1 MVGVK
6 DPSRTA
12 VPTAVAAAAGVVS
25 AAVALGVGEAVTG
38 LEGPGPSLVTAVGTE
53 FIDRFAASLKDLA
66 VRLFGTNDKPAL
78 VVGIVITSLLLG
90 AVFGIAAARRF
101 AVGVVGFVGFGAVG
115 LWAYLR
121 DPLGT
126 TGTGI
131 AAAVAAVA
139 AGVASL
145 AVLLR
150 LAARTSES
158 VGDDVIDVIDDGVD
172 ARGTAGVVDGV
183 AAGGTI
189 VAAPPSPMDVG
200 RPRRRE
206 FLVGAAVLGVGAAS
220 TAVLG
225 RRLRSSSSAEAT
237 RRSVAIPRPAS
248 SRPAPA
254 SQPFAVP
261 GLSPYITPNTDFYR
275 IDTALVVPQVEVGT
289 WRLDIT
295 GLVDRPFSLTY
306 DELLRLDAVEEA
318 VTLQCVSNEVG
329 GDLVDNA
336 VWQGVPLAALLERAG
351 VRNEASQIVGR
362 SVDRWTAGFPT
373 DIARDGR
380 VALVAYAMNGE
391 PLPTRHGFPARLVV
405 AGLYGYVS
413 ATKWLREIELT
424 TWDSFD
430 GYWISRGWAK
440 NGPIKTMSRI
450 DVPGGGDRLAAG
462 RTAIAGVA
470 WAPARGVRA
479 VEIRIDDDEW
489 RPCRIGDVASE
500 NTWVQW
506 LYEWDAAPGDH
517 EISVRAIAAD
527 GDVQTGDIA
536 SPAPDGATGW
546 HTRRVRVDG

>member
-1 MVGVK
+1 VVAVK
-6 DPSRTA
+6 DPSRTG
-12 VPTAVAAAAGVVS
+12 VPRAAAAAAGVVS
-25 AAVALGVGEAVTG
+25 AAVALAIGEAVTG

-90 AVFGIAAARRF
+90 AVSGIAAARRF

-139 AGVASL
+139 AGLTSL

-150 LAARTSES
+150 LAARPSES
-158 VGDDVIDVIDDGVD
+158 VGDDVIDDGVD
-172 ARGTAGVVDGV
+172 ARRTTGVVDGV
-183 AAGGTI
+183 TAGGTS
-189 VAAPPSPMDVG
+189 VAAPLSPMAVG
-200 RPRRRE
+200 RHRRRE
-206 FLVGAAVLGVGAAS
+206 FLVGAAALGVGAAS

-275 IDTALVVPQVEVGT
+275 IDTALVIPQVDVGK

-306 DELLRLDAVEEA
+306 DELLRLDAVEEV

-351 VRNEASQIVGR
+351 VQDGATQIVGR
-362 SVDRWTAGFPT
+362 SIDRWTAGFPT
-373 DIARDGR
+373 DIAGDGR

-413 ATKWLREIELT
+413 ATKWLRQLELT

-450 DVPGGGDRLAAG
+450 DVPRDGDRLTAG

-479 VEIRIDDDEW
+479 VEIRLDDDQW
-489 RPCRIGDVASE
+489 QPCRIGDVASE

-506 LYEWDAAPGDH
+506 LHEWDATPGDH

-546 HTRRVRVDG
+546 HTRRFRVDG

>member
-12 VPTAVAAAAGVVS
+12 VPPAAAAAAGVVS

-38 LEGPGPSLVTAVGTE
+38 FEGPGPSLVTAVGTE

-90 AVFGIAAARRF
+90 AVSGIAASRRF

-126 TGTGI
+126 TGSGI

-158 VGDDVIDVIDDGVD
+158 VGDDVTDAIDDGV
-172 ARGTAGVVDGV
+172 AS
-183 AAGGTI
+183 GGTI
-189 VAAPPSPMDVG
+189 GAAPRSPMEVG

-220 TAVLG
+220 AAVLG
-225 RRLRSSSSAEAT
+225 RRLRSSSTAEAT
-237 RRSVAIPRPAS
+237 RRSVAIPRPAA
-248 SRPAPA
+248 SRSVPA

-275 IDTALVVPQVEVGT
+275 IDTALVVPQVDVGT
-289 WRLDIT
+289 WRLDVT

-306 DELLRLDAVEEA
+306 DELLQLDAVEET

-351 VRNEASQIVGR
+351 VRDEGSQIVGR

-440 NGPIKTMSRI
+440 DGPIKTMSRI
-450 DVPGGGDRLAAG
+450 DVPGGGDRLTAG

-489 RPCRIGDVASE
+489 QPCRLGDVASE

>member
-1 MVGVK
+1 VVGVK
-6 DPSRTA
+6 DPSRTV

-78 VVGIVITSLLLG
+78 VVGIVITSLLFG
-90 AVFGIAAARRF
+90 AVSGIAAARRF

-131 AAAVAAVA
+131 AAAAAAVA

-158 VGDDVIDVIDDGVD
+158 MDDEVIDVIDEGVD
-172 ARGTAGVVDGV
+172 ARCTAGVADGV

-189 VAAPPSPMDVG
+189 VAAPPSPMAVG
-200 RPRRRE
+200 RPPRRE

-261 GLSPYITPNTDFYR
+261 GLSPYITPNNEFYR
-275 IDTALVVPQVEVGT
+275 IDTALVIPQVDVGT

-295 GLVDRPFSLTY
+295 GLVDRPYSLTY
-306 DELLRLDAVEEA
+306 DELLRLDAVEET

-336 VWQGVPLAALLERAG
+336 VWQGVPLDALLERAG
-351 VRNEASQIVGR
+351 VRGEASQIVGR

-373 DIARDGR
+373 DNVRDGR

-450 DVPGGGDRLAAG
+450 DVPRGGDRLAAG

-470 WAPARGVRA
+470 WAPPRGVRA
-479 VEIRIDDDEW
+479 VEIRIDHDEW
-489 RPCRIGDVASE
+489 QPCRIGDVASE

-536 SPAPDGATGW
+536 NPAPDGATGW
-546 HTRRVRVDG
+546 HTRRVRVDS

>member
-1 MVGVK
+1 MK
-6 DPSRTA
+6 EPSQPR
-12 VPTAVAAAAGVVS
+12 VSRGAAATAGVVS
-25 AAVALGVGEAVTG
+25 AAVALGVGEAITG
-38 LEGPGPSLVTAVGTE
+38 LPGPGPSLVTAVGTE

-66 VRLFGTNDKPAL
+66 VELFGTNDKPAL

-90 AVFGIAAARRF
+90 AVSGTVAARRF
-101 AVGVVGFVGFGAVG
+101 LVGITGFVAFGIVG

-121 DPLGT
+121 DPLGS

-131 AAAVAAVA
+131 AAAVTAVA
-139 AGVASL
+139 AGIGSL

-150 LAARTSES
+150 LAGR
-158 VGDDVIDVIDDGVD
+158 
-172 ARGTAGVVDGV
+172 RVVDGFDADPVDADPVDNGV
-183 AAGGTI
+183 ADGPRI
-189 VAAPPSPMDVG
+189 VAAPASPMEIG

-220 TAVLG
+220 TAMLG
-225 RRLRSSSSAEAT
+225 RRLRSSSTSEAA
-237 RRSVAIPRPAS
+237 RRSVTIPRVSS
-248 SRPAPA
+248 SRSVP
-254 SQPFAVP
+254 SESFAVP

-275 IDTALVVPQVEVGT
+275 IDTALVTPQVDVGA
-289 WRLDIT
+289 WRLDVT

-306 DELLRLDAVEEA
+306 DELLALEAVEET

-329 GDLVDNA
+329 GNLVDNA
-336 VWQGVPLAALLERAG
+336 VWQGVPLAVLLDRAG
-351 VRNEASQIVGR
+351 VRDEATQVVGR

-373 DIARDGR
+373 DVAGDGR

-424 TWDSFD
+424 TWDAFD

-440 NGPIKTMSRI
+440 DGPIKTMSRI

-470 WAPARGVRA
+470 WAPSRGVSA
-479 VEIRIDDDEW
+479 VEVRVDDGEW
-489 RPCRIGDVASE
+489 QQCRLGDVASE

-506 LYEWDAAPGDH
+506 LYEWDATPGDH
-517 EISVRAIAAD
+517 AISVRATD
-527 GDVQTGDIA
+527 TQGDVQTGDVT

-546 HTRRVRVDG
+546 HTRRVRVSG

>member
-1 MVGVK
+1 M
-6 DPSRTA
+6 
-12 VPTAVAAAAGVVS
+12 
-25 AAVALGVGEAVTG
+25 
-38 LEGPGPSLVTAVGTE
+38 
-53 FIDRFAASLKDLA
+53 LA
-66 VRLFGTNDKPAL
+66 R
-78 VVGIVITSLLLG
+78 
-90 AVFGIAAARRF
+90 
-101 AVGVVGFVGFGAVG
+101 
-115 LWAYLR
+115 
-121 DPLGT
+121 
-126 TGTGI
+126 
-131 AAAVAAVA
+131 
-139 AGVASL
+139 
-145 AVLLR
+145 
-150 LAARTSES
+150 
-158 VGDDVIDVIDDGVD
+158 
-172 ARGTAGVVDGV
+172 TAGVVDGV
-183 AAGGTI
+183 AADGTI

-220 TAVLG
+220 TAALG

-248 SRPAPA
+248 SRPVPA

-275 IDTALVVPQVEVGT
+275 IDTALVVPQIEVGT
-289 WRLDIT
+289 WRLDVT
-295 GLVDRPFSLTY
+295 GLVDRPFSITY

-351 VRNEASQIVGR
+351 VQDDATQIVGR

-430 GYWISRGWAK
+430 GYWISRGL
-440 NGPIKTMSRI
+440 GQERPDQDDVTDRRSPRRRPPRSRT
-450 DVPGGGDRLAAG
+450 DGDRRRRMGARARCRARSRYASTTTSGKRAG
-462 RTAIAGVA
+462 
-470 WAPARGVRA
+470 
-479 VEIRIDDDEW
+479 
-489 RPCRIGDVASE
+489 IGDVASE

-506 LYEWDAAPGDH
+506 LYEWDATPGDH

-546 HTRRVRVDG
+546 HTRRVHVDG

>member
-1 MVGVK
+1 MG
-6 DPSRTA
+6 
-12 VPTAVAAAAGVVS
+12 VS
-25 AAVALGVGEAVTG
+25 A
-38 LEGPGPSLVTAVGTE
+38 
-53 FIDRFAASLKDLA
+53 
-66 VRLFGTNDKPAL
+66 
-78 VVGIVITSLLLG
+78 
-90 AVFGIAAARRF
+90 
-101 AVGVVGFVGFGAVG
+101 
-115 LWAYLR
+115 

-126 TGTGI
+126 TGTGF
-131 AAAVAAVA
+131 AAAVAAA
-139 AGVASL
+139 TAGVASL

-150 LAARTSES
+150 VGASASER
-158 VGDDVIDVIDDGVD
+158 VDDDVIEVINDGVD
-172 ARGTAGVVDGV
+172 ARGTAGVFDGV

-189 VAAPPSPMDVG
+189 VAAPPSTMDVGG

-220 TAVLG
+220 AAVLG

-261 GLSPYITPNTDFYR
+261 GLSPYITPNSDFYR
-275 IDTALVVPQVEVGT
+275 IDTALVIPQVEVGT

-306 DELLRLDAVEEA
+306 DELLGLDAVEEA

-351 VRNEASQIVGR
+351 VRGDASQIVGR

-373 DIARDGR
+373 DIALDGR

-430 GYWISRGWAK
+430 GYWIS
-440 NGPIKTMSRI
+440 
-450 DVPGGGDRLAAG
+450 GGGP
-462 RTAIAGVA
+462 RTARSRRCHGSTFPAAATASQPAKRRSQVSHGRPRAVA
-470 WAPARGVRA
+470 RA

-489 RPCRIGDVASE
+489 QPCRIGDVASE

-546 HTRRVRVDG
+546 HTRRVRVES

>member
-1 MVGVK
+1 MN
-6 DPSRTA
+6 DHSRTA
-12 VPTAVAAAAGVVS
+12 VPNAVAAAAGVVS

-90 AVFGIAAARRF
+90 AISGIAAACRF
-101 AVGVVGFVGFGAVG
+101 VIGLVGFLGFGVVG

-126 TGTGI
+126 TSTGI

-139 AGVASL
+139 AGVGSL

-150 LAARTSES
+150 LAVRTSER
-158 VGDDVIDVIDDGVD
+158 VDVIDVIDDGVD
-172 ARGTAGVVDGV
+172 ARRTTAVVDRV

-189 VAAPPSPMDVG
+189 VTAPRSQVDVG

-220 TAVLG
+220 AAVLG

-254 SQPFAVP
+254 SQPFTVP

-275 IDTALVVPQVEVGT
+275 IDTALVIPQVDVET

-306 DELLRLDAVEEA
+306 DDLLGLDAVEEA

-351 VRNEASQIVGR
+351 VRNDASQIVGR

-373 DIARDGR
+373 EIALDGR

-391 PLPTRHGFPARLVV
+391 PLPTEHGFPARLVV

-450 DVPGGGDRLAAG
+450 DVPGGDRLAAG
-462 RTAIAGVA
+462 RTAIVGVA
-470 WAPARGVRA
+470 WAPARRCARGR
-479 VEIRIDDDEW
+479 
-489 RPCRIGDVASE
+489 VA
-500 NTWVQW
+500 
-506 LYEWDAAPGDH
+506 H
-517 EISVRAIAAD
+517 RRRRMAI
-527 GDVQTGDIA
+527 V
-536 SPAPDGATGW
+536 PY
-546 HTRRVRVDG
+546 RRRRQ

>member
-1 MVGVK
+1 VVGVK

-12 VPTAVAAAAGVVS
+12 VPRAVAAAAGVVG
-25 AAVALGVGEAVTG
+25 AAVALGVSEAVTG
-38 LEGPGPSLVTAVGTE
+38 FEAPGPSLVTAVGTE

-90 AVFGIAAARRF
+90 AASGIAAARRF

-131 AAAVAAVA
+131 AAAVAGVVA
-139 AGVASL
+139 GISAL

-150 LAARTSES
+150 LAARTSERAD
-158 VGDDVIDVIDDGVD
+158 DDVIDVID
-172 ARGTAGVVDGV
+172 DGV

-189 VAAPPSPMDVG
+189 VAAPRSAMDVG

-248 SRPAPA
+248 SRPVPA

-289 WRLDIT
+289 WRLDVT

-306 DELLRLDAVEEA
+306 DELLRLDAVEET

-351 VRNEASQIVGR
+351 VRDEASQIVGR

-462 RTAIAGVA
+462 RTAVAGVA

-479 VEIRIDDDEW
+479 VEVRIDDDEW
-489 RPCRIGDVASE
+489 QPCRIGDVASE

-517 EISVRAIAAD
+517 VISVRAIASD
-527 GDVQTGDIA
+527 GEVQTGETA

>member
-1 MVGVK
+1 VVGVK

-66 VRLFGTNDKPAL
+66 VRLFGTSDKPAL
-78 VVGIVITSLLLG
+78 VVGIVVTSLLLG
-90 AVFGIAAARRF
+90 AVAGIAAARRF

-126 TGTGI
+126 TGTGL
-131 AAAVAAVA
+131 AAAVAAAA

-150 LAARTSES
+150 LAAHTSEQVS
-158 VGDDVIDVIDDGVD
+158 DDLIDDGVD
-172 ARGTAGVVDGV
+172 ARRRTGVVDGV

-189 VAAPPSPMDVG
+189 VAAPPSPIGAG

-206 FLVGAAVLGVGAAS
+206 FLLGAAVLGVGAAS

-275 IDTALVVPQVEVGT
+275 IDTALVIPQVDVGT

-295 GLVDRPFSLTY
+295 GLVDRPYSLTY

-351 VRNEASQIVGR
+351 VRDGATQVVGR

-373 DIARDGR
+373 DVALDGR

-413 ATKWLREIELT
+413 ATKWLRQIELT
-424 TWDSFD
+424 TWDGFD

-440 NGPIKTMSRI
+440 DGPIKTMSRI
-450 DVPGGGDRLAAG
+450 DVPRGGDRLAAG

-470 WAPARGVRA
+470 WAPARGVRG
-479 VEIRIDDDEW
+479 VEVRIDDDEW
-489 RPCRIGDVASE
+489 RPCRIGEVASE

-506 LYEWDAAPGDH
+506 LFEWDAAPGEH